1 MYFFFQFNSQNL
13 QTIGTDT
20 VSTIILSRRS
30 PLIVNNNMDD
40 TCIKL
45 KPDNTDMFSM
55 LVCLKQGIQLNYF
68 IEQSECKYTFNIQRD
83 FTQENSL
90 ILTALTE
97 DPLLF

>member
-68 IEQSECKYTFNIQRD
+68 IEQSACKYTFNIQRD